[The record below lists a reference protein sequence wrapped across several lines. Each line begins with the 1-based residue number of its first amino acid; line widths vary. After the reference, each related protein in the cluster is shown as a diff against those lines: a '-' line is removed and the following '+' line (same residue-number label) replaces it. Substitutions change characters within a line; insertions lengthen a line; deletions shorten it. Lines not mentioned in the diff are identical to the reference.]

1 MDPSFS
7 YLGGLVVG
15 GRDCKTHQVRNTFLF
30 LYVEKVHAVGA
41 RRTFGSQEC
50 KKLTGT
56 EHFWTFRY
64 RFVWQAQG
72 IAHLV
77 KHEQDVRV
85 CCSFNYNHHYIT
97 LITFQSTTLNYT
109 TTTTTTTTT
118 LRYTTLRYANYTS
131 LRYTAL
137 NYTTLHYTTPHYT
150 NYTNYTNITLTTLST
165 LITLTTTT
173 ATLHYITSCNYNY
186 TTLHYTR
193 LDQLHYTPLHSTT
206 LTTATTTTHYITL
219 HHTTLH

>member
-15 GRDCKTHQVRNTFLF
+15 GRDCKTHQVRNTFWSWD
-30 LYVEKVHAVGA
+30 VEKVHAVGA

-85 CCSFNYNHHYIT
+85 CCSFNYNHHYYIPVHYIK
-97 LITFQSTTLNYT
+97 LHYNYN
-109 TTTTTTTTT
+109 
-118 LRYTTLRYANYTS
+118 YNYITLRYATLITLHYATLHS
-131 LRYTAL
+131 I
-137 NYTTLHYTTPHYT
+137 TLHYTTRHHT
-150 NYTNYTNITLTTLST
+150 TLTT
-165 LITLTTTT
+165 LITLT
-173 ATLHYITSCNYNY
+173 LH
-186 TTLHYTR
+186 
-193 LDQLHYTPLHSTT
+193 
-206 LTTATTTTHYITL
+206 
-219 HHTTLH
+219 